1 MGYAIMRFQKYN
13 DVKKINNAIRHCQRD
28 FPMSTLTNPDARNII
43 VYTRPMLDAGYDK
56 KSFEEVL
63 SEKLQGNKIRK
74 NNVLCLEYIMSFSKG
89 TIPEDKHDDWIKT
102 SVKWLQD
109 FYGPTNIYKIYVHND
124 ESNTHIHAFCMP
136 IRDNHLCFKKFIDGP
151 KDCKLHQDSYYEAV
165 KHYGLD
171 RGLTSTVTKNK
182 HESHKHWMA
191 ANAEKEATLTAYKE
205 TFGNILDWDIDT
217 IETYYKNYD
226 RIKNA
231 EETKEKLAEETLYFK
246 TPEPN
251 TYAIS

>member
-1 MGYAIMRFQKYN
+1 MGYAILRFQKYN
-13 DVKKINNAIRHCQRD
+13 DVKKINNAIRHCQRE

-124 ESNTHIHAFCMP
+124 ESNTHIHAFCIP

-151 KDCKLHQDSYYEAV
+151 KDCKLHQDSYYEADAAEAICAGFEGKTAEEMGKYIADLCRNSPSHWSYV
-165 KHYGLD
+165 GSGKFSYIGIGLD
-171 RGLTSTVTKNK
+171 YKAG
-182 HESHKHWMA
+182 
-191 ANAEKEATLTAYKE
+191 TAYGWYGCVMVGR
-205 TFGNILDWDIDT
+205 T
-217 IETYYKNYD
+217 NYG
-226 RIKNA
+226 
-231 EETKEKLAEETLYFK
+231 
-246 TPEPN
+246 
-251 TYAIS
+251 